1 MIAYHL
7 RQSFKPGEIT
17 PELANKIG
25 YDLAM
30 SLTKGKHAFIVCTH
44 TDKEHIHSHIVF
56 NSTLLD
62 QQGHDPTPLQQAPP
76 SGADWG
82 DCEVVRG

>member
-25 YDLAM
+25 CDLAM
-30 SLTKGKHAFIVCTH
+30 SLTKGKRAFIVCTH
-44 TDKEHIHSHIVF
+44 EDKEHIQETARAQKQHGLEMPPAESVF
-56 NSTLLD
+56 YFFATKKHLNS
-62 QQGHDPTPLQQAPP
+62 
-76 SGADWG
+76 SKFF
-82 DCEVVRG
+82 